1 LFIVASTGPIIEGV
15 VIVAALALLAVLLR
29 NP

>member
-1 LFIVASTGPIIEGV
+1 VLASVGPIIEGV
-15 VIVAALALLAVLLR
+15 VIVAALLLLAALLR